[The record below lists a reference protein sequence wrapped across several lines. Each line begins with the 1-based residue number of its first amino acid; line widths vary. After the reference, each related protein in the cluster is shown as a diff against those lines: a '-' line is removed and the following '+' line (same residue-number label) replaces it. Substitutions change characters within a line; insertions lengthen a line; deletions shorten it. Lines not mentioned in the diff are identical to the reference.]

1 MSSQSMRFSGREC
14 NNFEL
19 PQGRDSTGQGRHREQ
34 FMECIPPRLERQYL
48 FVERNPL
55 LHLLPVIPVCRSS
68 ALNAHLGDVLL
79 RIAASQGE
87 EAKRLACLHCS
98 RYRLRRL
105 SILERLTREN
115 DGELEKL
122 SSRLD
127 QCVQIFEQRLQSR
140 TL

>member
-1 MSSQSMRFSGREC
+1 
-14 NNFEL
+14 
-19 PQGRDSTGQGRHREQ
+19 
-34 FMECIPPRLERQYL
+34 MECIPPCLERQYP

-55 LHLLPVIPVCRSS
+55 LHLLPLISVRWSS

-79 RIAASQGE
+79 CIAGSDGE
-87 EAKRLACLHCS
+87 EAKRLACLDRS

-105 SILERLTREN
+105 CILECLAREN

-122 SSRLD
+122 CSRFD

-140 TL
+140 TF